1 MRILKKVLLFIAKP
15 LGILSL
21 YHFLLAWA
29 GDIVYRHPSKEMVI
43 IGVTGTKGKT
53 TVIEIINAILE
64 AAHKKVVLSSSNRF
78 QVGNKTWINDTGNT
92 MPGRMFI
99 QKLLRQGVGAG
110 CEYGLIE
117 VVSEGIV
124 QYRNRFI
131 DFDVAVFIGLHPEH
145 IEAHGSLEK
154 YRDAKLA
161 FFRDVVKFSSKK
173 EKYFI
178 INKNNPHSKYFI
190 DVAGDEGAV
199 LYEKYLGELRLAGDF
214 NRENA
219 AAAAA
224 VTRALGIPDVTIRT
238 AIASFPGV
246 PGRMEFVQKEPFAVI
261 VDYAH
266 TPDSLEAVYETLKK
280 DNKLICVFGSAG
292 GGRDKWKR
300 PKLGEVASKYCDE
313 IILTNEDPFDEN
325 PDKILD
331 EIKSKIS
338 IGEGKLHEIL
348 DRRRAIEKAIGL
360 AGTGD
365 VVVITGKGSEPY
377 IRITGGKRV
386 PWSDV
391 KAVHGALAS

>member
-64 AAHKKVVLSSSNRF
+64 TAHKKVVLSSSNRF

-161 FFRDVVKFSSKK
+161 FFRDVVESSSKK

-190 DVAGDEGAV
+190 DVAGDGAV

-224 VTRALGIPDVTIRT
+224 VTRALGIPEVTIRT

-246 PGRMEFVQKEPFAVI
+246 PGRMEFVQKEPFAVV

-266 TPDSLEAVYETLKK
+266 TPDSLEAVYRTLKK

-300 PKLGEVASKYCDE
+300 PKLGKVASKYCDE

-325 PDKILD
+325 PDMILD

-338 IGEGKLHEIL
+338 IGEGKLHIIL

-360 AGTGD
+360 AGARD
-365 VVVITGKGSEPY
+365 AVVITGKGSEPY
-377 IRITGGKRV
+377 IRVAGGKRV
-386 PWSDV
+386 PWSDAGV
-391 KAVHGALAS
+391 VRETLAS